1 LVYNDFIITF
11 AGCVFRERLLVV
23 ISEIHPVRLA
33 RIKTGN
39 DMLNIFYRKNG
50 KIEVSQSE
58 NEFSKI
64 ILEDVVWIDLLSPT
78 GPEKRAVEKFLG
90 MEIQSRAQAEE
101 IESSSRYF
109 ETDEAIFANTNFLT
123 PGPEEYMMQAVSFT
137 LVDDSL
143 TTLRD
148 VPLRSFTELQRR
160 LQVNPKR
167 YPDGYSIFTTILDQ
181 RVDLDADM
189 IEILSKEISQYAK
202 RINQQEDINE
212 DLLID
217 INQLQE
223 NTMLVRENVVDKQR
237 LISNLMKSP
246 KYPSNLEGR
255 LNVLLQDITSLINHT
270 NFCFERLEYLQ
281 NTVVGLINIDQNKI
295 MKIFTLVSLLL
306 MPPTLVASF
315 YGMNVKLPMT
325 GTSWDWV
332 IIIGIMLVTFAV
344 VLILFKRRK
353 ML

>member
-1 LVYNDFIITF
+1 M
-11 AGCVFRERLLVV
+11 
-23 ISEIHPVRLA
+23 RLA

-143 TTLRD
+143 SE
-148 VPLRSFTELQRR
+148 VLRSFRGVFKSIPSAILTGTAFLQR
-160 LQVNPKR
+160 
-167 YPDGYSIFTTILDQ
+167 YSTSVSTS
-181 RVDLDADM
+181 M
-189 IEILSKEISQYAK
+189 
-202 RINQQEDINE
+202 RI
-212 DLLID
+212 
-217 INQLQE
+217 
-223 NTMLVRENVVDKQR
+223 
-237 LISNLMKSP
+237 
-246 KYPSNLEGR
+246 
-255 LNVLLQDITSLINHT
+255 
-270 NFCFERLEYLQ
+270 
-281 NTVVGLINIDQNKI
+281 
-295 MKIFTLVSLLL
+295 
-306 MPPTLVASF
+306 
-315 YGMNVKLPMT
+315 
-325 GTSWDWV
+325 
-332 IIIGIMLVTFAV
+332 
-344 VLILFKRRK
+344 
-353 ML
+353 